1 MSPTTHDLPDD
12 EWLDLVR
19 EALSLGEA
27 PPQALDRALELWR
40 THGPRRGGPDTL
52 RRWVAVLS
60 ADSWAMPPQALGLRA
75 VPSDVRHMLF
85 TTDARDVDVR
95 IAPQAE
101 GFALSGQHL
110 GADAGGHVELS
121 WVAGGAPVP
130 SPLGSAL
137 NDMGEFR
144 FDGVAPG
151 TYLLTV
157 RIGGDEIVLPP
168 FDVGSPA
175 TGLGT

>member
-1 MSPTTHDLPDD
+1 MSPTHDLPEDD
-12 EWLDLVR
+12 WLDLVR
-19 EALSLGEA
+19 EALAIGEA
-27 PPQALDRALELWR
+27 PPQALHHALELWR
-40 THGPRRGGPDTL
+40 THGPRRREEGAL

-60 ADSWAMPPQALGLRA
+60 ADSWAMPQQALGLRA
-75 VPSDVRHMLF
+75 APSDVRHMLF
-85 TTDARDVDVR
+85 TADDRDVDIR

-110 GADAGGHVELS
+110 GPDAGGHVELS
-121 WVAGGAPVP
+121 WVAGGTPAT
-130 SPLGSAL
+130 SPLDSAL
-137 NDMGEFR
+137 DDMGEFR

-175 TGLGT
+175 DGPGA

>member
-1 MSPTTHDLPDD
+1 MNPTPELPEDD
-12 EWLDLVR
+12 WLELVR
-19 EALSLGEA
+19 EALAIGDA
-27 PPQALDRALELWR
+27 PPRTVDRALELWR
-40 THGPRRGGPDTL
+40 THGPRPRGPEAL

-60 ADSWAMPPQALGLRA
+60 ADSWAMPQQALGLRA
-75 VPSDVRHMLF
+75 VPSEVRHMLF
-85 TTDARDVDVR
+85 TADDRDVDVR
-95 IAPQAE
+95 IAPQAD

-110 GADAGGHVELS
+110 GPDAGGHVELS
-121 WVAGGAPVP
+121 WVAGGTPVM
-130 SPLGSAL
+130 SPLDTTL

-157 RIGGDEIVLPP
+157 RIGSDEIVLPP

>member
-1 MSPTTHDLPDD
+1 MSPTPDLPED

-19 EALSLGEA
+19 EALSLDEA

-40 THGPRRGGPDTL
+40 AHGPRRRGPDTL

-60 ADSWAMPPQALGLRA
+60 ADSWAMPQQALGLRA

-85 TTDARDVDVR
+85 TAAARDVDVR
-95 IAPQAE
+95 IAPQGE

-110 GADAGGHVELS
+110 GPDAGGHVELS
-121 WVAGGAPVP
+121 WVAGGTPVP
-130 SPLGSAL
+130 ATLDSAL

-157 RIGGDEIVLPP
+157 HIGSDEIALPP